1 VLAVVVADLYTL
13 RATRVDRVLPGLSS
27 AVLYQAYQRFRR
39 SDQVR
44 VMVGSSLT

>member
-1 VLAVVVADLYTL
+1 VLVVVVADLYTL

-27 AVLYQAYQRFRR
+27 VLYQAYQRFRR